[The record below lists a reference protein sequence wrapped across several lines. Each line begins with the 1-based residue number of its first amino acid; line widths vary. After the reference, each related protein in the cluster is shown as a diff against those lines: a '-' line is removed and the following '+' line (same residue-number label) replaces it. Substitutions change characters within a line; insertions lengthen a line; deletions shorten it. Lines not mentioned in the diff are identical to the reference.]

1 MDIAME
7 KWNRGQKLI
16 KTMRK
21 IDKIKFYVLCFIG
34 FSFSIALM
42 SWAMYRILTV
52 DF

>member
-42 SWAMYRILTV
+42 SWVVYRILTV
-52 DF
+52 NF